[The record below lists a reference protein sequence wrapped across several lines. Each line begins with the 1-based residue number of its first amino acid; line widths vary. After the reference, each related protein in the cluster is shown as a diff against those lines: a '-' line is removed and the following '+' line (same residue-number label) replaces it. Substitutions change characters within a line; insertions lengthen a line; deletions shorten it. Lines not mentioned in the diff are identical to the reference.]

1 MHVPSLDLIAIT
13 CTEDM
18 VISMICK
25 LDSEKTTGCDKLPIR
40 FIKTY
45 PEAMGKLL
53 TVLVNKNIST
63 G

>member
-1 MHVPSLDLIAIT
+1 MHIPSLDLIAIT

-25 LDSEKTTGCDKLPIR
+25 LDSEKTTSCDKLLIR

-45 PEAMGKLL
+45 SEAMGKLL
-53 TVLVNKNIST
+53 TVLVNKNIFT